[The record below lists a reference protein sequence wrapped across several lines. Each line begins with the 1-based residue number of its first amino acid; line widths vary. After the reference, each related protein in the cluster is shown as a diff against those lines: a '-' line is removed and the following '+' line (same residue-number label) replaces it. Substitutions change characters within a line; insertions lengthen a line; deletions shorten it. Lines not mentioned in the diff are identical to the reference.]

1 MVQAAFEFEFR
12 EAQDRENYIVG
23 VTNLEAVK
31 WIDQYPRWKDNGLII
46 EGPKDSGKSH
56 LVRVWQKKS
65 NCNILSSEDINK
77 ELTNARD
84 KKNIA
89 IEDVH
94 LIENYEFLLHLINY
108 KKEKNLNFL
117 LTSRKSILSLNI
129 HLNDIKSRL
138 LEMPKVLISLPT
150 DEIIKGLILKLM
162 KDKGIL
168 VDYKLV
174 LFMMNRIERS
184 YEGVNTF
191 IGKLNKIS
199 LEKKKKITMSIIK
212 EALEIKYKNS
222 E

>member
-31 WIDQYPRWKDNGLII
+31 WIDQYPRWKDSGLII

-77 ELTNARD
+77 ELINARD

-94 LIENYEFLLHLINY
+94 LIENYEFL
-108 KKEKNLNFL
+108 
-117 LTSRKSILSLNI
+117 
-129 HLNDIKSRL
+129 
-138 LEMPKVLISLPT
+138 
-150 DEIIKGLILKLM
+150 
-162 KDKGIL
+162 
-168 VDYKLV
+168 
-174 LFMMNRIERS
+174 
-184 YEGVNTF
+184 
-191 IGKLNKIS
+191 
-199 LEKKKKITMSIIK
+199 
-212 EALEIKYKNS
+212 
-222 E
+222 

>member
-77 ELTNARD
+77 ELINARD

-150 DEIIKGLILKLM
+150 DEIIKGLILKLL